1 MARKGGMATGVEVAR
16 ISVKVSPDTKRFRG
30 ELQKELEEIERTMK
44 GDIEVKANL
53 DAAQASA
60 DFKRLLAQMKAQGAK
75 GVKINTS
82 VAESPAGG
90 GSNSGGGRKPKTGG
104 VDEDANFLKR
114 AFENLKNKLLSAPSF
129 GSGINLTG
137 YLIILTALAAVL
149 APIAGVI
156 SALLLSLPGLIALI
170 ATPIAALMLGLDG
183 LKKAAEVLKQ
193 PFQEL
198 KDVMSSAVQD
208 QFSPVFER
216 LKSIFPALK
225 ESLPAVTQ
233 GLSQML
239 DSVVRTATSEK
250 GLESIRGTIAN
261 IGGALQG
268 MAPGIGD
275 FTEAL
280 MTLAN
285 SFTGG
290 PLQGLVEW
298 FNGAM
303 ASFNKFVT
311 QMQASGQLE
320 AVFQG
325 LGIVLK
331 IIMDT
336 LGAIAKIGLDTLSD
350 PEAMLAFTVALKGV
364 AAALI
369 GIFAA
374 SKAFL
379 NAIGTAAI
387 FLAELFTKIAVA
399 ATAVGTKIAMWV
411 TEMAAKIQGGVAN
424 IVSFFSAL
432 PGQLMSILGNLGG
445 MLLGAGVAMINGL
458 LSGIQSGVAGVIS
471 FMSGLPGQ
479 ILGAL
484 GNLGG
489 LLLGAGKAIM
499 DGLLSGLKSAWEGV
513 KNFVSG
519 IAGWIK
525 ANKGP
530 ISYDKTVL
538 EPNGQALMQGLGKG
552 LENGFQPVL
561 DQAKAMAGKIADAFA
576 SGGDPTQITAGF
588 SGKEVSNMEKTLAL
602 ESKRLSVQA
611 RALDYQAKTTGNAAL
626 KARAD
631 EIRLQKDQIDLQ
643 KDMLSLTQEYSDT
656 AGGGSKSDNPF
667 LASIQELM
675 KLPSGFASAT
685 AGQAMQD
692 LNISGDGA
700 LQAVAGWGMD
710 FAKKGVTNIFN
721 TSNVDDTLALH
732 NNQTNKQA
740 QGMVGR

>member
-16 ISVKVSPDTKRFRG
+16 ISVKVSPDTRKFRG
-30 ELQKELEEIERTMK
+30 ELQKDLEEIERTMK
-44 GDIEVKANL
+44 GEIEVKANL
-53 DAAQASA
+53 DAAKAMS
-60 DFKRLLAQMKAQGAK
+60 DFKSLMAQLKAQGAK

-82 VAESPAGG
+82 VSESVTGG
-90 GSNSGGGRKPKTGG
+90 GSGGKGGRSPKTGG
-104 VDEDANFLKR
+104 VDEDANFLQR
-114 AFENLKNKLLSAPSF
+114 MFDNLRNKLMSAPNF

-137 YLIILTALAAVL
+137 YLVILTAIAAVAAPL
-149 APIAGVI
+149 AGLIT
-156 SALLLSLPGLIALI
+156 ALMLSLPGLMSLVL
-170 ATPIAALMLGLDG
+170 TPIAAITLGLDG

-198 KDVMSSAVQD
+198 KDIMSGAVQD
-208 QFSPVFER
+208 QFTPVFQK
-216 LKSIFPALK
+216 LTAIFPVLKDALP
-225 ESLPAVTQ
+225 EVSQ
-233 GLSQML
+233 GLADML
-239 DSVVRTATSEK
+239 ESVVGVATSPK
-250 GLESIRGTIAN
+250 SLEMIRGTILN
-261 IGGALQG
+261 IGSALS
-268 MAPGIGD
+268 AASPGIGNL
-275 FTEAL
+275 TEAL
-280 MTLAN
+280 IGLAN
-285 SFTGG
+285 TFTGG
-290 PLQGLVEW
+290 PLQGLVGW
-298 FNGAM
+298 FNDAM
-303 ASFNKFVT
+303 ASFNQWVMKA
-311 QMQASGQLE
+311 QASGELE
-320 AVFQG
+320 TIFDG
-325 LGIVLK
+325 LGSALK
-331 IIMDT
+331 IVADVLVM
-336 LGAIAKIGLDTLSD
+336 IAKYGIDTILN
-350 PEAMLAFTVALKGV
+350 PEAWNTFLFILKAVGLSLV
-364 AAALI
+364 YT
-369 GIFAA
+369 FAA

-379 NAIGTAAI
+379 SAIGAAASWLSSAWGAVKSALVGIIELVVRVASQISTA
-387 FLAELFTKIAVA
+387 FSSAVA
-399 ATAVGTKIAMWV
+399 T
-411 TEMAAKIQGGVAN
+411 
-424 IVSFFSAL
+424 
-432 PGQLMSILGNLGG
+432 
-445 MLLGAGVAMINGL
+445 
-458 LSGIQSGVAGVIS
+458 VAGVWDGIKSAAAAAFNAIPGIVSAAWETVSSAVQTGIATVVS
-471 FMSGLPGQ
+471 FVAGLPGQ
-479 ILGAL
+479 IVAAL

-499 DGLLSGLKSAWEGV
+499 DGLLSGLKAAWEGV

-552 LENGFQPVL
+552 LENGFAPVL
-561 DQAKAMAGKIADAFA
+561 DQAKSMAGKIADAFA
-576 SGGDPTQITAGF
+576 SGGDPTQLISGF

-611 RALDYQAKTTGNAAL
+611 RALDYQSKTTGNAAL

-643 KDMLSLTQEYSDT
+643 KDMLSLTQEYSGA
-656 AGGGSKSDNPF
+656 AGGGSGKSSGNVF
-667 LASIQELM
+667 LDAINELM

-732 NNQTNKQA
+732 NNQTSKQA